1 MYSRA
6 LVFAQF
12 SLIGLMALYSSEIFH
27 SISAMAVLALGIC
40 FGIWAIMH
48 NRLGNFNIR
57 PELKEGC
64 ALVMSGPYRLVRHPM
79 YTSVMLIALAMAI
92 GTPILLEWIS
102 FLFLTMVLAVKAE
115 REERL
120 WCVENSAYESYMK
133 ETKRFLPYIY

>member
-12 SLIGLMALYSSEIFH
+12 FLIGLMAFYSSGIFH
-27 SISAMAVLALGIC
+27 SISAMAVLALGIW
-40 FGIWAIMH
+40 FGIWAILH

-79 YTSVMLIALAMAI
+79 YTSVIFITLAMAI
-92 GTPILLEWIS
+92 GTPTPLEWSGFI
-102 FLFLTMVLAVKAE
+102 FLTLVLALKAN

-120 WCVENSAYESYMK
+120 WCAENSVYDRYAK
-133 ETKRFLPYIY
+133 ETKRFLPFIY

>member
-12 SLIGLMALYSSEIFH
+12 SLIVLMAFYSSGIFH
-27 SISAMAVLALGIC
+27 SFLGMAVLALGIC
-40 FGIWAIMH
+40 FGIWAVMH

-64 ALVMSGPYRLVRHPM
+64 ALVMSGPYKLVRHPM
-79 YTSVMLIALAMAI
+79 YTSVMLITLSMAI
-92 GTPILLEWIS
+92 GTPTLLEWIS
-102 FLFLTMVLAVKAE
+102 FLFLTMVLALKAK

-133 ETKRFLPYIY
+133 ETKR